1 MGSKTVHQQNPPV
14 LYWRCWLTQ
23 VDLCNGRRTPVVVVF
38 LNKLLLCRQHVR
50 ELNGVCVDVCL
61 GIRRISAAEDDE

>member
-1 MGSKTVHQQNPPV
+1 M
-14 LYWRCWLTQ
+14 Q
-23 VDLCNGRRTPVVVVF
+23 VDLCNGRKTAVVVVF